1 MPLLRLKHV
10 HVFLSLTPLPPAHT
24 QRGYDQADYKAGQRH
39 RYFKVIILQ
48 PPRMSMDHTHKCKLN
63 PGYTLSPPVVLTS
76 GNFFGGRKQTRPV
89 LSKRWAVIFWKPLWQ
104 AACRFTWKFHRDIY
118 FFFELTFSEN
128 FVLQTSGN
136 PCTLKQTP
144 FWTGPRITLTL
155 RSLHGTNANFLH

>member
-1 MPLLRLKHV
+1 MYMCFYPWPHCHLHTHRGDMIKQIIKQV
-10 HVFLSLTPLPPAHT
+10 RGTDISKLSFYSPQGCPWTHT
-24 QRGYDQADYKAGQRH
+24 QMQAESW
-39 RYFKVIILQ
+39 L
-48 PPRMSMDHTHKCKLN
+48 
-63 PGYTLSPPVVLTS
+63 YTEPSCSTDISEL
-76 GNFFGGRKQTRPV
+76 FGGRKQTRPV

-104 AACRFTWKFHRDIY
+104 AAWRFTWKFHRDIF

-155 RSLHGTNANFLH
+155 RSLHGINANFLH